1 MYSQQP
7 DFLPSRTSNAPPP
20 DQHGNPFSK
29 CATSSRCNRATPT
42 SVMTGWA
49 EKPQRLRH
57 RLGKNDNI
65 VTPTWGDSSWKNNQL
80 VSEFNDGW
88 CLKTVAA
95 WNCLNCQWSPFSK
108 SPTHVHN
115 IVPTHHNPATLAMWQ
130 EFPLIVPKNIQIES
144 IFNLTN
150 HGDWTGTVGVSN
162 LATPRSTPLEL
173 SEAIPALAKCLFVVI
188 RVFFVRG
195 EGWLIARFHPAL

>member
-1 MYSQQP
+1 MIH
-7 DFLPSRTSNAPPP
+7 L
-20 DQHGNPFSK
+20 
-29 CATSSRCNRATPT
+29 
-42 SVMTGWA
+42 
-49 EKPQRLRH
+49 EK
-57 RLGKNDNI
+57 I
-65 VTPTWGDSSWKNNQL
+65 NQL
-80 VSEFNDGW
+80 VSEFNDSW

-95 WNCLNCQWSPFSK
+95 WSCLNCQWSPLSK

-130 EFPLIVPKNIQIES
+130 EFPLIVPKSIQIES

-150 HGDWTGTVGVSN
+150 HGDWTGKVEVSN

-188 RVFFVRG
+188 RFFSCAVKGDSLQDSTQPCKYHDIIVGYKQHACGRSYVFSVNTYPYTLYR
-195 EGWLIARFHPAL
+195 